1 MDPPQKRKWSLNNLT
16 LKEKN
21 GDKRRWVNLSKLM
34 IFTTKDF
41 DAWMGSHLRMLFSGS
56 NDPQMWREMRRV
68 SLKCTHDSI
77 MATLR
82 AIQILWLWLILC
94 NKHIMFLLH
103 PSNSAW
109 TIASVVQFP
118 SIRTIAL
125 CRTIAS
131 VLHSNWND
139 CNIPQRVNHCWSN
152 LFELAKF

>member
-1 MDPPQKRKWSLNNLT
+1 MDPPLKRKWSLNNLT
-16 LKEKN
+16 LKKKN

-41 DAWMGSHLRMLFSGS
+41 DAWMGSHLRILFSGP

-103 PSNSAW
+103 PSNSAL
-109 TIASVVQFP
+109 TIASVVQLHTLP
-118 SIRTIAL
+118 SIW
-125 CRTIAS
+125 TIAS

-139 CNIPQRVNHCWSN
+139 CHIPEYVNHCWSN
-152 LFELAKF
+152 LFDLAKF